1 MSSNEI
7 SYLILGHVTQDLTPS
22 GVQLGGTASYS
33 TLTACA
39 LGHSVRLVTAY
50 PHEIIFPP
58 SEHLEIHICSSPCA
72 TQYENIMLNGMRRQ
86 YCYSQAANI
95 LPDCIPTHWLQ
106 SDIVHCGPV
115 AQEIPLET
123 VQYFSGHSFLCATP
137 QGWMR
142 SWDEEGLVHPIA
154 WAWAEKALPLM
165 QAVVISL
172 EDVGGDEKVIDEM
185 ARLSKILVVT
195 EAEDGARVYWKGDA
209 RYFPAPNI
217 PIVETTGA
225 GDIFAAV
232 YFSRLFLTGDAWQSA
247 RIAVQL
253 ASLSVSRSGLESI
266 PTMQEIQQNM
276 VEIIKKN

>member
-7 SYLILGHVTQDLTPS
+7 SYLILGHITQDLTPS
-22 GVQLGGTASYS
+22 GIQLGGTAAYS
-33 TLTACA
+33 GLTACA
-39 LGHSVRLVTAY
+39 LGHPVRMVTAY
-50 PHEIIFPP
+50 PQEINFP
-58 SEHLEIHICSSPCA
+58 SAEKLTIHRCSTQKA
-72 TQYENIMLNGMRRQ
+72 TQFENHTQDGKRMQ
-86 YCYSQAANI
+86 YCYSQAENI
-95 LPDCIPTHWLQ
+95 LSDCIPTPWLK
-106 SDIVHCGPV
+106 SDIIHCGPV

-123 VQYFSGHSFLCATP
+123 VQFFAGHSFLCATP

-154 WAWAEKALPLM
+154 WDWAEIALPLM
-165 QAVVISL
+165 RAVVISL

-217 PIVETTGA
+217 PIVDATGA
-225 GDIFAAV
+225 GDIFAAI
-232 YFSRLFLTGDAWQSA
+232 YFSRLFITGDAWQSA

-253 ASLSVSRSGLESI
+253 ASLSVSQTGLQSI
-266 PTMQEIQQNM
+266 PTMQDIQQNM
-276 VEIIKKN
+276 VEIIK